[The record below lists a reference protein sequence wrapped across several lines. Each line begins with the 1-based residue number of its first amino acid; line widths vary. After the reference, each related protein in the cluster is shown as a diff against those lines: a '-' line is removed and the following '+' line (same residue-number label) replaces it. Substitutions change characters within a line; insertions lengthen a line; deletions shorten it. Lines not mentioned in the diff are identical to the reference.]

1 MNWDI
6 KRIMAVASIT
16 ASAAGFCSSASAANL
31 VVNGSFE
38 NDVITSYPWYTL
50 SVPTGWVKG
59 GSAGDASVWR
69 IGYVDGGGTITVAG
83 EGSQFV
89 TMGGGYMASGTTTW
103 SQTVGGLTIGQAY
116 DLKFRIAGEGPCCG
130 TQTVFVDFLGAST
143 PGQSFSAT
151 PITSNYWKD
160 WSEKGMTLV
169 ASATSVTLQFTYSGR
184 YDMGLDDVR
193 MTAAVPEPETYALML
208 AGLGALGAVARRR
221 KR

>member
-143 PGQSFSAT
+143 PGQSFSASVR
-151 PITSNYWKD
+151 PSTSSTRISRSACARSKPPH
-160 WSEKGMTLV
+160 S
-169 ASATSVTLQFTYSGR
+169 ASYIATVSAFRLSGR
-184 YDMGLDDVR
+184 LSVSRLTG
-193 MTAAVPEPETYALML
+193 PERSTMS
-208 AGLGALGAVARRR
+208 
-221 KR
+221 

>member
-1 MNWDI
+1 MSRDI
-6 KRIMAVASIT
+6 KRIFAAAAIVSST
-16 ASAAGFCSSASAANL
+16 AGVFSPASAANL

-38 NDVITSYPWYTL
+38 DDVIASYPWYTL
-50 SVPTGWVKG
+50 SVPTGWAKG

-69 IGYVDGGGTITVAG
+69 IGYVDGGGNITVAG

-89 TMGGGYMASGTTTW
+89 TMGGGYLASGTTIW

-116 DLKFRIAGEGPCCG
+116 DLKFKIASEGPCCG
-130 TQTVFVDFLGAST
+130 TQSVSVGFLGSST
-143 PGQSFSAT
+143 PGQVFSAT

-160 WSEKGMTLV
+160 WNEKGMTLV
-169 ASATSVTLQFTYSGR
+169 ASATSVTIQFTYSGR

-208 AGLGALGAVARRR
+208 AGLGALGAAVRRR